1 MFLPRRWFPTSII
14 PWFLSRSTIF
24 AFFNQSYNL
33 LVSICFVHPKK
44 VWNPFIRS
52 QSFPKA
58 SRKSAKNVLN
68 EERKADNNLMNGKRF
83 IFFRGRGLHHWLN
96 RTRFPPS
103 FMAEL
108 LSQSIRHTPK
118 SLKLR
123 PTHIR
128 IFPVRKSNGVKGS
141 PLSWEVASQWMNRQ
155 RFSSS
160 LSLFLD
166 PWERR
171 EREEREAI
179 TEAIAYKKEP

>member
-1 MFLPRRWFPTSII
+1 
-14 PWFLSRSTIF
+14 
-24 AFFNQSYNL
+24 
-33 LVSICFVHPKK
+33 
-44 VWNPFIRS
+44 
-52 QSFPKA
+52 
-58 SRKSAKNVLN
+58 
-68 EERKADNNLMNGKRF
+68 
-83 IFFRGRGLHHWLN
+83 
-96 RTRFPPS
+96 
-103 FMAEL
+103 MAEL

-171 EREEREAI
+171 ERERERGAI
-179 TEAIAYKKEP
+179 TEAIAYKKETWEGAWKWSLLWPLVSCCPFVLHALSEIGKGLKKYTYKSLQTSVRFTIRLFALHPLACG